1 MYAEIRSQKIAYLK
15 EKRRREIM
23 RTKFLIAI
31 AVIIVIAVFLIFMIP
46 QRVGASSNIEQV
58 ETQKVY
64 KSVEIQTGD
73 SLWSIASDYY
83 NDDYTSIHYDDIN
96 DYIKELKS
104 MNSLK
109 DDVIHSGA
117 NITVAYY
124 MPI

>member
-1 MYAEIRSQKIAYLK
+1 MYAEIRSQKSAYLK

>member
-31 AVIIVIAVFLIFMIP
+31 AVIIVIAVFLLFMIP

-83 NDDYTSIHYDDIN
+83 NDDYTQIHYDDIN

-104 MNSLK
+104 MNSLSG
-109 DDVIHSGA
+109 DVIHSGA

>member
-31 AVIIVIAVFLIFMIP
+31 AVIIVIAVFLLFMIP

-83 NDDYTSIHYDDIN
+83 NDDYTHIHYDDIN

>member
-104 MNSLK
+104 MNSLSG
-109 DDVIHSGA
+109 DVIHSGA

-124 MPI
+124 KPI

>member
-58 ETQKVY
+58 NTQKVY
-64 KSVEIQTGD
+64 KSVEVQAGD

-83 NDDYTSIHYDDIN
+83 NDEYTHIHYDDIN

-124 MPI
+124 MPV

>member
-31 AVIIVIAVFLIFMIP
+31 AVIIVIAVFLLFMIP

-83 NDDYTSIHYDDIN
+83 NDDYTHIHYDDIN

-124 MPI
+124 TPI